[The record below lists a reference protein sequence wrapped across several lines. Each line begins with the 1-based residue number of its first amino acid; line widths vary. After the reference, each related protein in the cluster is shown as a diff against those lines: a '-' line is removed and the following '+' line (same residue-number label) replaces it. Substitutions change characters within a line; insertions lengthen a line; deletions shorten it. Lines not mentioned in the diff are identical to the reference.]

1 MKNQLNFDANDY
13 LKRIIPHLDEF
24 SFLCGTEGKVHFV
37 SDDFVVKTYFEP
49 FNKLSVF
56 NAFCN
61 EIKGFADKGFAVPKI
76 YSWATVPC
84 DGNNEFKAFI
94 LEGRIKGKTL
104 FDLDVTR
111 LYGACKKFCST
122 EEFDFAVKSKK
133 NNPELLGLIL
143 REHILDFLNTNKALN
158 SLPES
163 EIERFVSS
171 CYNLG
176 KGARFSWPDVQ
187 AGNVM
192 FDKEKLI
199 IIDNAYLGH
208 NVGEYSD
215 EQVKATLLRD
225 MFLLFY
231 YNENVNWTPKFK
243 CGVSE
248 ELKRLKKENEDECFL
263 AMRRFVR
270 KANEMYRPV
279 LKSSY
284 DYDACKNVAYEV
296 FEKKKADEICSEVQ
310 KDF

>member
-1 MKNQLNFDANDY
+1 MKNQSNFDANGY
-13 LKRIIPHLDEF
+13 LKDIIPHLDKF
-24 SFLCGTEGKVHFV
+24 SFLCGTEGKVYFV
-37 SDDFVVKTYFEP
+37 NDDFVVKTYFEP

-56 NAFCN
+56 NEYCN
-61 EIKGFADKGFAVPKI
+61 EIKGFADSGYAVPQV

-84 DGNNEFKAFI
+84 DGSDKFMAFI
-94 LEGRIKGKTL
+94 LEERVKGKTL

-111 LYGACKKFCST
+111 LYGACKKFCSS
-122 EEFDFAVKSKK
+122 EEFDFAVGSKK

-158 SLPES
+158 ELPES

-171 CYNLG
+171 GYGLG

-187 AGNVM
+187 ADNVM
-192 FDKEKLI
+192 FDKNKLT

-215 EQVKATLLRD
+215 DYVKAHVLRD

-231 YNENVNWTPKFK
+231 YNENINSVPKFM
-243 CGVSE
+243 CGDLE
-248 ELKRLKKENEDECFL
+248 ELKRLKRENQDECFL

-279 LKSSY
+279 LTNVY
-284 DYDACKNVAYEV
+284 DYEACRNVAYEV
-296 FEKKKADEICSEVQ
+296 FGKKKADEICSEIQ
-310 KDF
+310 KEF